1 MYTGRLVFAQFMD
14 FHPKYEFDCSVAR
27 YRGNHKVRD
36 FSCLDQWLCMAF
48 AQLTGKESLR
58 EIETCLRAM
67 QPKLYHAGF
76 RGHVSRS
83 TLADANEHRDWRI
96 YADFAAGLIRTARR
110 LYTGDGFGV
119 DLANIVYALDSTTV
133 DLCLS
138 LFPWARFRKHKAAV
152 KVHTLLDLRGS
163 IPSFIRITDG
173 KTHDVFFLDEVILEP
188 GAFYI
193 MDRGYIDFARL
204 YRFTQALAFFVTR
217 AKTNCAFTRISYRHV
232 DKSTGLRCDET
243 IRLCGPKTSAEY
255 PVYLRRISYFDA
267 ETGRHFVFL
276 TNNFEL
282 PALTIALLYKKR
294 WKIELFF
301 KWIKQHLRIKAFF
314 GTSQNAV
321 KTQVWIAISVYVL
334 VAIIKKE
341 LAIKRNLSEILQIL
355 SIALFEKVE
364 LYQVL
369 TATAQQNEDSSLCN
383 QLELFDL

>member
-1 MYTGRLVFAQFMD
+1 MHTGRLVFSQLND
-14 FHPKYEFDCSVAR
+14 FLPMHEFSQCVER
-27 YRGNHKVRD
+27 YRGDYRVRG
-36 FSCLDQWLCMAF
+36 FSCLDQFLCMAF
-48 AQLTGKESLR
+48 AQLSGRESLR
-58 EIETCLRAM
+58 DTETCLRAV
-67 QPKLYHAGF
+67 QPKLYHAGI

-83 TLADANEHRDWRI
+83 TLADANERRDWRI
-96 YADFAAGLIRTARR
+96 YADLAQVLIATARR
-110 LYTGDGFGV
+110 LYVHEDFGV
-119 DLANIVYALDSTTV
+119 ELANVAYALDSTTI

-188 GAFYI
+188 GAFYV

-204 YRFTQALAFFVTR
+204 YRFTQGLAFFITR
-217 AKTNCAFTRISYRHV
+217 AKSNCAYTRLAYRHV

-243 IRLCGPKTSAEY
+243 IRLCGPKTSTEY
-255 PVYLRRISYFDA
+255 SVPLRRISYFDA
-267 ETGRHFVFL
+267 ETGHRLVFL

-314 GTSQNAV
+314 GTSENAV

-341 LAIKRNLSEILQIL
+341 LAIERNLNEILQIL

-369 TATAQQNEDSSLCN
+369 TVTVQQNQDFSLCN